1 MIWHDQERAR
11 RLLLSRT
18 HKKLIQLHTL
28 SLPRNNLKE
37 SGHCQTGRKSQVRLI
52 SKSNERPKKKKSLPV
67 QLFLLPFQSHRQIP
81 HRPDWSQAGHC
92 VVLEKK
98 HCRWHFQ
105 FSILPVLPPFWL
117 SPFLSYYKIA
127 SQREI
132 RHLFPGLCQKTLSS

>member
-52 SKSNERPKKKKSLPV
+52 SKSNERPKKKKNLYRSNCFYCLSKVIDKFPTDQIGV
-67 QLFLLPFQSHRQIP
+67 KLGIVWSSRRSIAGGIFNFPSCLSSHLFGFLLF
-81 HRPDWSQAGHC
+81 
-92 VVLEKK
+92 
-98 HCRWHFQ
+98 
-105 FSILPVLPPFWL
+105 
-117 SPFLSYYKIA
+117 FLIT
-127 SQREI
+127 R
-132 RHLFPGLCQKTLSS
+132 

>member
-52 SKSNERPKKKKSLPV
+52 SKSNERPKKKKKISTGPIVFIAFPKSSTNSPPTRLESSWALCGPREEALQV
-67 QLFLLPFQSHRQIP
+67 AFSIFHLACPPTFLAFSFSFLLQDS
-81 HRPDWSQAGHC
+81 
-92 VVLEKK
+92 
-98 HCRWHFQ
+98 
-105 FSILPVLPPFWL
+105 
-117 SPFLSYYKIA
+117 
-127 SQREI
+127 
-132 RHLFPGLCQKTLSS
+132 